1 MRGITPAQNKKIHM
15 LAKEY
20 GMDDDLLHAM
30 IEAET
35 RKDSI
40 KKLTI
45 MEAVKII
52 DRLEGRAQ
60 SYDAKHEHMTYRQE
74 AYIKGLAKDMGWI
87 DEKGYADTK
96 RISGF
101 VSKFYGI
108 DNYKWLTKSMAGKV
122 IEGLKKMAE
131 KQEVKEA

>member
-1 MRGITPAQNKKIHM
+1 MRGITQAQNRKIHM

-30 IEAET
+30 IQAET

-40 KKLTI
+40 KKLSI
-45 MEAVKII
+45 MEAVKVI

-60 SYDAKHEHMTYRQE
+60 SYDVKTEHMTYRQE
-74 AYIKGLAKDMGWI
+74 AYIKGLAKDMGWT
-87 DEKGYADTK
+87 DEKGNADTK

-108 DNYKWLTKSMAGKV
+108 DNYKWLTRNMASKV
-122 IEGLKKMAE
+122 IEGMKKLTD
-131 KQEVKEA
+131 KQEIKEA

>member
-1 MRGITPAQNKKIHM
+1 MRGITQAQNRKIHM

-20 GMDDDLLHAM
+20 GMD
-30 IEAET
+30 EAET

-74 AYIKGLAKDMGWI
+74 AYIKGLAKDMGWV
-87 DEKGYADTK
+87 DEGNADTK